1 MFLNAKQGAFC
12 NMKVLGQEVLI
23 LSILIMLVISYC
35 SGALSMQLAAASK
48 SRSNGTQ
55 LSVTLLR
62 SNTQNG
68 PVNISINDTVVAS
81 NIDVT
86 KKNSLVVPITVP
98 DKLVSGTI
106 RICATAVAPAA
117 AQICTDV
124 QNMKNRVTLDL
135 TKAIAG

>member
-1 MFLNAKQGAFC
+1 
-12 NMKVLGQEVLI
+12 MKVLGLEVLI
-23 LSILIMLVISYC
+23 LSILMMLVISYC
-35 SGALSMQLAAASK
+35 SAALSMQLATASK

-55 LSVTLLR
+55 LSVTLVR

-68 PVNISINDTVVAS
+68 PVNISLNDTVVAS

-86 KKNSLVVPITVP
+86 KKSSLVVPITVP

-124 QNMKNRVTLDL
+124 QNMKNKVTLDL

>member
-1 MFLNAKQGAFC
+1 MFLNVKQGAFC

-23 LSILIMLVISYC
+23 LSILMMLVISYC
-35 SGALSMQLAAASK
+35 SGSLSMQMAGASK
-48 SRSNGTQ
+48 SHSNGTQ
-55 LSVTLLR
+55 LRVTLVR
-62 SNTQNG
+62 STEQNG
-68 PVNISINDTVVAS
+68 PVNISVNDTVVAS

-86 KKNSLVVPITVP
+86 KKSSLVIPITIP

-106 RICATAVAPAA
+106 RICATAFTPAA

-124 QNMKNRVTLDL
+124 QNMKNKVTLDL

>member
-1 MFLNAKQGAFC
+1 
-12 NMKVLGQEVLI
+12 MKVLGQEVLI
-23 LSILIMLVISYC
+23 LSILMMLVISYC
-35 SGALSMQLAAASK
+35 SAALSMQLATASK

>member
-1 MFLNAKQGAFC
+1 
-12 NMKVLGQEVLI
+12 MKVVGYEVLI
-23 LSILIMLVISYC
+23 LSISMMLVISYC
-35 SGALSMQLAAASK
+35 SAALSMQLATASK

-55 LSVTLLR
+55 LSVTLVR

-68 PVNISINDTVVAS
+68 PVNISLNDTVVAS

-86 KKNSLVVPITVP
+86 KKSSLVVPITVP

-124 QNMKNRVTLDL
+124 QNMKNKVTLDL

>member
-35 SGALSMQLAAASK
+35 SGALSMQLATASK

-55 LSVTLLR
+55 LSLTLPR
-62 SNTQNG
+62 STTQNG

-81 NIDVT
+81 NIDAS
-86 KKNSLVVPITVP
+86 KKNSLVIPITVP

-124 QNMKNRVTLDL
+124 QNMKNKVTLDL

>member
-1 MFLNAKQGAFC
+1 
-12 NMKVLGQEVLI
+12 MKVLGQEVLI
-23 LSILIMLVISYC
+23 LFLLMMLVISYC

-55 LSVTLLR
+55 VSVTLVR
-62 SNTQNG
+62 GTTQNR

-81 NIDVT
+81 NIDVS
-86 KKNSLVVPITVP
+86 KKNSLVIPITIP
-98 DKLVSGTI
+98 DKFVGGTI

-124 QNMKNRVTLDL
+124 QKMKNKVTLDL

>member
-1 MFLNAKQGAFC
+1 
-12 NMKVLGQEVLI
+12 
-23 LSILIMLVISYC
+23 MLVISYC
-35 SGALSMQLAAASK
+35 SAALSMQLAAAS
-48 SRSNGTQ
+48 SFHNNGTKF
-55 LSVTLLR
+55 SVNLVR

-81 NIDVT
+81 NIDAS
-86 KKNSLVVPITVP
+86 KKNSLVIPITVP

>member
-12 NMKVLGQEVLI
+12 NMKVLEQEVLI
-23 LSILIMLVISYC
+23 LSILMMLVISYC

-55 LSVTLLR
+55 LSVTLVR
-62 SNTQNG
+62 GTTQNG
-68 PVNISINDTVVAS
+68 PVNISLNDTVVAS
-81 NIDVT
+81 NIDVS
-86 KKNSLVVPITVP
+86 KKNSMVIPITVP
-98 DKLVSGTI
+98 DKLGSGAI

-124 QNMKNRVTLDL
+124 QNMKNKVTLDL

>member
-12 NMKVLGQEVLI
+12 NMKVLGQKVLI

-55 LSVTLLR
+55 LSLTLLR
-62 SNTQNG
+62 STTQNG

-81 NIDVT
+81 NIDAS
-86 KKNSLVVPITVP
+86 KKNSLVIPITIP

-124 QNMKNRVTLDL
+124 QNMKNKVTLDL

>member
-1 MFLNAKQGAFC
+1 
-12 NMKVLGQEVLI
+12 MKVLGQEVLI

-55 LSVTLLR
+55 LSLTLLR
-62 SNTQNG
+62 STTQNG

-81 NIDVT
+81 NIDAS
-86 KKNSLVVPITVP
+86 KKNSLVIPITVP

-124 QNMKNRVTLDL
+124 QNMKNKVTLDL

>member
-1 MFLNAKQGAFC
+1 
-12 NMKVLGQEVLI
+12 MKVLGQEVLL
-23 LSILIMLVISYC
+23 LSILMMLVISYC
-35 SGALSMQLAAASK
+35 FGALSMQLATASK

-55 LSVTLLR
+55 LSVTLVR
-62 SNTQNG
+62 GTTQNG

-86 KKNSLVVPITVP
+86 KKNSLVIPITVP

-106 RICATAVAPAA
+106 RICATVIAPAA

-124 QNMKNRVTLDL
+124 QNMKNKVTLDL

>member
-55 LSVTLLR
+55 LSLTLLR
-62 SNTQNG
+62 STTQNG

-81 NIDVT
+81 NIDAS
-86 KKNSLVVPITVP
+86 KKNSLVIPITVP

-106 RICATAVAPAA
+106 RICATAVAPAT

-124 QNMKNRVTLDL
+124 RNMKNKVTLDL

>member
-55 LSVTLLR
+55 LSLTLLR
-62 SNTQNG
+62 STTQNG

-124 QNMKNRVTLDL
+124 QNMKNKVTLDL

>member
-1 MFLNAKQGAFC
+1 
-12 NMKVLGQEVLI
+12 MKVHGLEVLI
-23 LSILIMLVISYC
+23 LSILMMLVISYC
-35 SGALSMQLAAASK
+35 SAALSMQLATASK

-55 LSVTLLR
+55 LSVTLVR

-68 PVNISINDTVVAS
+68 PVNISLNDTVVAS

-86 KKNSLVVPITVP
+86 KKSSLVVPITVP

-124 QNMKNRVTLDL
+124 QNMKNKVTLDL

>member
-55 LSVTLLR
+55 LSLTLLR
-62 SNTQNG
+62 STTQNG

-81 NIDVT
+81 NIDAS
-86 KKNSLVVPITVP
+86 KKNSLVIPITVP

-124 QNMKNRVTLDL
+124 QNMKNKVTLDL

>member
-1 MFLNAKQGAFC
+1 MFLNVKQGAFC

-55 LSVTLLR
+55 LSLTLLR
-62 SNTQNG
+62 STTQNG

-81 NIDVT
+81 NIDAS
-86 KKNSLVVPITVP
+86 KKNSLVIPITVP

-124 QNMKNRVTLDL
+124 QNMKNKVTLDL

>member
-1 MFLNAKQGAFC
+1 M
-12 NMKVLGQEVLI
+12 
-23 LSILIMLVISYC
+23 MLVISYC
-35 SGALSMQLAAASK
+35 SGALSMQLATASK
-48 SRSNGTQ
+48 SHSNGTQ
-55 LSVTLLR
+55 LSVTLVR
-62 SNTQNG
+62 GTTHNA

-86 KKNSLVVPITVP
+86 KKNSLLIPITVP

-117 AQICTDV
+117 SQICTDV
-124 QNMKNRVTLDL
+124 QNMKNKVTLDL